1 MVARLF
7 RWALAV
13 LCAMLVVELVQSQ
26 LKLARTSL
34 LRSWELMAIDF
45 IDFMGI

>member
-1 MVARLF
+1 
-7 RWALAV
+7 
-13 LCAMLVVELVQSQ
+13 MLVVELVQSQ